1 MLSSYSL
8 LSIVP
13 IVAKTIREDGEVNF
27 IDIDC
32 PDDKSLLHPLIP
44 KTTIQRII
52 TMRILYR
59 FMWWARDLWAMSYKP
74 S

>member
-1 MLSSYSL
+1 MYSL
-8 LSIVP
+8 LCIVP

-32 PDDKSLLHPLIP
+32 PDDKTLLYPLIP
-44 KTTIQRII
+44 KTTIQRITLI
-52 TMRILYR
+52 RILYR
-59 FMWWARDLWAMSYKP
+59 FMWWTRDLWTMSYKP